1 MRMPSASRDPE
12 RNALRASDL
21 VRRLAVLM
29 GVASA
34 MTLAAMALVGIDSG
48 WALVAAGEALVS
60 LALFSQ
66 V

>member
-1 MRMPSASRDPE
+1 MPSASRDPE